1 MAIMAVV
8 VILMVVV
15 IVVVFAVVVIFASN
29 YRRDGGCGGDMHNM
43 MIMGTLILLQ
53 TRKHER
59 VGFLFFALRVAMP
72 ASLGVLVCAFRCG
85 TCKCRCEYFWKCV
98 YLQWP

>member
-1 MAIMAVV
+1 MAMM

-15 IVVVFAVVVIFASN
+15 IVVVAVVVIFSSN
-29 YRRDGGCGGDMHNM
+29 YRRGGGGGDMHNM
-43 MIMGTLILLQ
+43 MIMGTLMLLQ

-59 VGFLFFALRVAMP
+59 VGFPFFALRVAMP

-85 TCKCRCEYFWKCV
+85 TCKCRCEYFWKCEMCFSAV
-98 YLQWP
+98 AVN

>member
-1 MAIMAVV
+1 MAIVAVA

-15 IVVVFAVVVIFASN
+15 IVVAAVVVILRPIIVVLVVVVVATCT
-29 YRRDGGCGGDMHNM
+29 YDDHGD
-43 MIMGTLILLQ
+43 IDATADQ
-53 TRKHER
+53 ETRK
-59 VGFLFFALRVAMP
+59 GLRVAMP

-98 YLQWP
+98 SRTWP